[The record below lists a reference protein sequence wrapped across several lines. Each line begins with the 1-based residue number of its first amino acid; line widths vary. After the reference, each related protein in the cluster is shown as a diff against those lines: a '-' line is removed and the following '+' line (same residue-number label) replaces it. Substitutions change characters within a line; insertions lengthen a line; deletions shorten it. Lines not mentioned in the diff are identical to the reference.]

1 MVLDS
6 YALLAFFRGEACA
19 APVREALREAA
30 RAGRSLLM
38 TEANYAEV
46 QYMIR
51 RKDGPSR
58 WAAAAEALAA
68 LPIAFE
74 PVDRP
79 LADRAAEL
87 KARYAISLADAFAA
101 ALAQLR
107 KAELMTGDPEF
118 KALEKELLIRWL
130 PVAG

>member
-6 YALLAFFRGEACA
+6 YALLAFFRGESSAE
-19 APVREALREAA
+19 PVREALREAA

-51 RKDGPSR
+51 RKDGPAR
-58 WAAAAEALAA
+58 WAAAAAALTA

-74 PVDRP
+74 PVNRP

-107 KAELMTGDPEF
+107 KTELMTGDAEF
-118 KALEKELLIRWL
+118 KVLEKELRIRWL
-130 PVAG
+130 PVSG